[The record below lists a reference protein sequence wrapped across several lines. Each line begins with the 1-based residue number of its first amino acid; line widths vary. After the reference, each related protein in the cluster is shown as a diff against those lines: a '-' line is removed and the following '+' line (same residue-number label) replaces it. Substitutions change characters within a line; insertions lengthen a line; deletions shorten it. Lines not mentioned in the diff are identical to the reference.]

1 VASSKARALEVY
13 QRLLETYG
21 QPEWRNPLPALD
33 ELVSTI
39 LSQNTN
45 DVNRDRA
52 FEALRTAFPTWEAVR
67 DADPDLVIEAIRTAG
82 LANQKGPRIQRVLQ
96 QITQERGKL
105 DLEFLRDW
113 PADEVFSWLTRF
125 KGVGPKTA
133 SIVML
138 FSLDKPAFPVDT
150 HIYRVTGRLGL
161 RSAKTTADQA
171 HTTLADIFPK
181 DSYHTAHLNL
191 IRHGREVC
199 HARKPECPSCVLQD
213 LCEFYSRQNKS

>member
-1 VASSKARALEVY
+1 MEASKAGALEVHH
-13 QRLLETYG
+13 RLLETYG
-21 QPEWRNPLPALD
+21 QPKWRNPLPALD

-52 FEALRTAFPTWEAVR
+52 FEALRNAFPTWEAVR
-67 DADPDLVIEAIRTAG
+67 DADPDLVIEAIRSAG
-82 LANQKGPRIQRVLQ
+82 LANQKGPRIQHTLQ

-113 PADEVFSWLTRF
+113 SADKVFNWLTRF
-125 KGVGPKTA
+125 KGVGSKTA

-138 FSLDKPAFPVDT
+138 FCLDIPAFPVDT
-150 HIYRVTGRLGL
+150 HVYRVTGRIGI
-161 RSAKTTADQA
+161 RPSKVSAERA
-171 HTTLADIFPK
+171 HKTLAEIFPE
-181 DSYHTAHLNL
+181 DSYYAAHLNL

-199 HARKPECPSCVLQD
+199 QARNPKCQCCVLQD
-213 LCEFYSRQNKS
+213 LCEFYSQQIKK